1 MTKKYNQLSAEQ
13 IYKIEAF
20 LEAGMNQSQ
29 IAQRIGVHRST
40 ISRELKRNVPK
51 RGPGAN
57 SYNAINSQVKAR
69 GKKKQTYFTDSLKR
83 GSTPIGLKSSIYGE
97 L

>member
-1 MTKKYNQLSAEQ
+1 M
-13 IYKIEAF
+13 F
-20 LEAGMNQSQ
+20 P
-29 IAQRIGVHRST
+29 
-40 ISRELKRNVPK
+40 REGQVLIVII
-51 RGPGAN
+51 
-57 SYNAINSQVKAR
+57 AINFQVKAR